1 MKNKLLL
8 LVTLVLMLCA
18 CDKENL
24 PNNIAKNFDPEFA
37 IALEKLGYI
46 RDAEYI
52 TPDDVRNIKNL
63 DVQWRCGC
71 QLEFYPWAG
80 VELSSIK
87 GIEYFENLE
96 VLNCSGHNITELNLR
111 NNTKLVDI
119 NCSGNLL
126 TTLNLSNHEKLVTLS
141 CSDTTLTN
149 LDISSC
155 SELEYLYCSYTKL
168 SELDLSNKRSLKV
181 LDICFSLLQRLDVS
195 QNKELEQLRF
205 SFNPGLNGVFEL
217 KAWFDKDEA
226 AELFDNYNFFEW
238 TFDEH
243 IKQLFPEYKDELFV
257 KVEIIKV

>member
-63 DVQWRCGC
+63 DVQWRCACLAG
-71 QLEFYPWAG
+71 FYPWVG

-96 VLNCSGHNITELNLR
+96 VLNCSGHNITELNLS

-119 NCSGNLL
+119 NCLDNSL
-126 TTLNLSNHEKLVTLS
+126 TTLNLSNHEKLVTLN
-141 CSDTTLTN
+141 CSHNPITN

-155 SELEYLYCSYTKL
+155 SELECLHCRDTKL
-168 SELDLSNKRSLKV
+168 SEIDLSNKRSLKV
-181 LDICFSLLQRLDVS
+181 LDIGFCLLQRLDVS
-195 QNKELEQLRF
+195 QNKELEQLVY

-226 AELFDNYNFFEW
+226 AELFEDHNFFEW
-238 TFDEH
+238 TFHHYIEGGD
-243 IKQLFPEYKDELFV
+243 PEYIEEYV
-257 KVEIIKV
+257 KVEIIKM

>member
-1 MKNKLLL
+1 
-8 LVTLVLMLCA
+8 MLCA

-71 QLEFYPWAG
+71 LAGFYPWAG

-96 VLNCSGHNITELNLR
+96 VLNCSGHNITELNLS

-126 TTLNLSNHEKLVTLS
+126 TTLNLSNQEKLVTLS
-141 CSDTTLTN
+141 CSGTTLTN

-155 SELEYLYCSYTKL
+155 SELECLRCSHTKL
-168 SELDLSNKRSLKV
+168 SEIDLSNKRSLKD
-181 LDICFSLLQRLDVS
+181 LEIGFCLLQRLDVS
-195 QNKELEQLRF
+195 QNKELEQLWF
-205 SFNPGLNGVFEL
+205 GFNPGLNGVFEL

-226 AELFDNYNFFEW
+226 AELFEDLNFFEW
-238 TFDEH
+238 TFHHYIEGGD
-243 IKQLFPEYKDELFV
+243 PEYIEEYV
-257 KVEIIKV
+257 KVEIIKM

>member
-71 QLEFYPWAG
+71 LAGFYPWAG

-96 VLNCSGHNITELNLR
+96 VLNCSGHNITELKLS
-111 NNTKLVDI
+111 NNTKLVYI
-119 NCSGNLL
+119 NSSGNLL
-126 TTLNLSNHEKLVTLS
+126 TTLNLSNQEKLVKLS
-141 CSDTTLTN
+141 CSGNTLTN

-155 SELEYLYCSYTKL
+155 SELEYLYCSHTKL

-181 LDICFSLLQRLDVS
+181 LDICYSLLQRLDVS
-195 QNKELEQLRF
+195 QNKELEQLWF
-205 SFNPGLNGVFEL
+205 SFNQGLYGVFEL
-217 KAWFDKDEA
+217 KDWIDKDEA
-226 AELFDNYNFFEW
+226 AELFEGHTFFEGS
-238 TFDEH
+238 FHHYFEGGD
-243 IKQLFPEYKDELFV
+243 P
-257 KVEIIKV
+257 

>member
-1 MKNKLLL
+1 
-8 LVTLVLMLCA
+8 MLCA

-37 IALEKLGYI
+37 IALEMLGYI

-63 DVQWRCGC
+63 DVQWRCTC
-71 QLEFYPWAG
+71 QNSHPWAG

-96 VLNCSGHNITELNLR
+96 VLNCSGHNITELNLS

-126 TTLNLSNHEKLVTLS
+126 TTLNLSNQEKLVTLS

-181 LDICFSLLQRLDVS
+181 LEICYSLLQRLDVS

-226 AELFDNYNFFEW
+226 AELFEGHNFFEW
-238 TFDEH
+238 TFHHYIEGGD
-243 IKQLFPEYKDELFV
+243 PEYIEEYV
-257 KVEIIKV
+257 KVEIIKM